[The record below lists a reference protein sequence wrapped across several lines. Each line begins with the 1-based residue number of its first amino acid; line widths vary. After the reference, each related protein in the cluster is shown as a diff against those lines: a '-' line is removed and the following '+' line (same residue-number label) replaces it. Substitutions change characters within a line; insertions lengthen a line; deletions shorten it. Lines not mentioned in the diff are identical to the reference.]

1 MLSSRMLI
9 WNVSSRNIK
18 SAIEH
23 FCCTK
28 SIRAKSICL
37 AGSQFDSLHVVFP
50 VELNRNSIRWKRIEF
65 ELVFSP
71 CTSTLYPRNIWAQL
85 GHDSVSFS
93 NFISAHRLCAAGSK
107 ASRAFSIILLLRAS
121 RLLYDVLRRMK
132 GTEEEGGSGNNNI
145 QRTITVSLR
154 SRSPFLAKRIALP
167 RGESRASQNSRGSI
181 FYASSSSRCYPIAP
195 SRRCLKSSRSLLAL
209 PSTFALSLGNR

>member
-28 SIRAKSICL
+28 SIRGKSICL

-93 NFISAHRLCAAGSK
+93 NFISRSSSLCRWVESFESFFHHSFIKSK
-107 ASRAFSIILLLRAS
+107 PPA
-121 RLLYDVLRRMK
+121 LRRLEKNEK
-132 GTEEEGGSGNNNI
+132 GLRRRVETVI
-145 QRTITVSLR
+145 TIFS
-154 SRSPFLAKRIALP
+154 
-167 RGESRASQNSRGSI
+167 EQ
-181 FYASSSSRCYPIAP
+181 
-195 SRRCLKSSRSLLAL
+195 
-209 PSTFALSLGNR
+209 